1 MSQTL
6 KSRLEKIIESKVLEI
21 FGEKVSVRL
30 SPPRSPE
37 YGDYATNI
45 AFQLAKPLRRPPVQ
59 IASELGDRLRDELAP
74 IAEVEV
80 VSGFVNFKL
89 RLPILRE
96 LVYEIVNK
104 HRDDYGENPVGQG
117 QKVLVEFVSA
127 NPTGPLNVVNARAA
141 AVGDSIVR
149 LMRKSGYLADA
160 EYYVNDAGAQ
170 IRALGESVAWRLGE
184 RPDLPEDGYQ
194 GDYLVEIARRI
205 REMGVKRQ
213 DYGKAAADLILKSQ
227 LESLRRFRVNFD
239 NVVRES
245 EVRASGL
252 IDKVIE
258 MLREAGLITKARELP
273 DGLRDELRDPDSIV
287 LRTDLFFPDE
297 KPRVI
302 IRSNGEP
309 TYFMVDLAYH
319 YDKFRRGYEWVID
332 LWGPD
337 HHGYVPRMKA
347 GLKGLGLLENGR
359 FDVLIVQQVNLI
371 RDGKRVRMSK
381 RRGEFFTMDQLLDEV
396 GVDAAR
402 FFFLLRSSNAHLD
415 FDLDL
420 ARKLGSENPV
430 YYVQYVH
437 ARIASLMEHAQKN
450 GVSLSDADIN
460 RLELPEE
467 RELMRKLLYFP
478 DVVGGGAQRLEP
490 HVIPHY
496 LLDLAGTYHNYYQK
510 HRIVDPGDK
519 ALSGARLYLS
529 EAVRVVVRNGLEL
542 IGVSAPT
549 RM

>member
-1 MSQTL
+1 MSQTI
-6 KSRLEKIIESKVLEI
+6 KSRLEAIIKGKVRELYGLEMPI
-21 FGEKVSVRL
+21 HL

-37 YGDYATNI
+37 YGDYATNV
-45 AFQLAKPLRRPPVQ
+45 AFQLAKSLRRPPAE
-59 IASELGDRLRDELAP
+59 IANELADELHGELQP
-74 IAEVEV
+74 IAGVET
-80 VSGFVNFKL
+80 VSGFVNF
-89 RLPILRE
+89 RIRMPILRE
-96 LVYEIVNK
+96 LVYEIVNSHK
-104 HRDDYGENPVGQG
+104 DDYGQNDIGGEER
-117 QKVLVEFVSA
+117 VLVEFVSA

-149 LMRKSGYLADA
+149 LMRKSGYLADS

-170 IRALGESVAWRLGE
+170 IKALGESIAWRLGE
-184 RPDLPEDGYQ
+184 RSELPEDGYR
-194 GDYLVEIARRI
+194 GDYLIEIAQAIAGR
-205 REMGVKRQ
+205 GVSQ
-213 DYGKAAADLILKSQ
+213 EDYGKAAADMILQGQ
-227 LESLRRFRVNFD
+227 LETLKRFRVQFN

-245 EVRASGL
+245 EIRRSGL
-252 IDKVIE
+252 VEQVLQK
-258 MLREAGLITKARELP
+258 LRAAGLVTKASELP
-273 DGLRDELRDPDSIV
+273 EPLRREYRDPDAIV
-287 LRTDLFFPDE
+287 LRTDFFVQNE
-297 KPRVI
+297 KPRVL
-302 IRSNGEP
+302 IRSSGEP

-319 YDKFRRGYEWVID
+319 FHKFQRGYSWVID

-337 HHGYVPRMKA
+337 HHGYIPRMRA

-371 RDGKRVRMSK
+371 KGGQRVRMSK
-381 RRGEFFTMDQLLDEV
+381 RKGEFFTMDQLLDEV

-402 FFFLLRSSNAHLD
+402 FFFLLRSASAHLD

-437 ARIASLMEHAQKN
+437 ARIASLMEYAGEQ
-450 GVSLSDADIN
+450 GVHLDDADMA

-478 DVVGGGAQRLEP
+478 DNVGYAAERLEP
-490 HVIPHY
+490 HLIPHY

-510 HRIVDPGDK
+510 HRIVDTENK
-519 ALSGARLYLS
+519 SLSAARLYLS
-529 EAVRVVVRNGLEL
+529 EAVRVVVKNGLEL
-542 IGVSAPT
+542 IGVSAPM